1 MSAGMAMPSRRAPQ
15 GASAVASGAVTPS
28 GRAAAIRAAA
38 CPARSWS
45 VVTASVSRAWQ
56 AMASSNSCRAG
67 RRAGQSQ
74 CASCALTHW

>member
-15 GASAVASGAVTPS
+15 GASAVASGAAAPA
-28 GRAAAIRAAA
+28 GRAAASRAAA

-56 AMASSNSCRAG
+56 AMASSRLCKAG
-67 RRAGQSQ
+67 RRAAQSQ
-74 CASCALTHW
+74 